1 MKKNVTKR
9 IFILLLAAML
19 VFSFAACGKS
29 TEKPTDSNPSETP
42 APVVLPGE
50 SVAFDVLFADG
61 IEEPIESGLGFDVT
75 PGTKMVFQSGEA
87 LEAYNAHLKDNF
99 MFSDL
104 PSLLKISDASS
115 YFDEKMVMALFL
127 GAVEIDGKEYGQ
139 YELSDVRTVTEGGK
153 TKYYVYFDYI
163 WTTDPSH
170 IVVVPADVAVPTFDP
185 ESYESIYLYYCFV
198 ELPQSKS
205 TCNESD
211 VEIIVNYVEKEQI
224 TSNAS

>member
-1 MKKNVTKR
+1 MKKKITKR
-9 IFILLLAAML
+9 IFTLLLTAML
-19 VFSFAACGKS
+19 VFPFAACGKS
-29 TEKPTDSNPSETP
+29 TPKPTESNPP
-42 APVVLPGE
+42 AVLPGE
-50 SVAFDVLFADG
+50 SVTFDVLYEDG
-61 IEEPIESGLGFDVT
+61 IDEPIETDIGFNVT

-87 LEAYNAHLKDNF
+87 LEAYNAHLNDNF
-99 MFSDL
+99 MFVDL

-127 GAVEIDGKEYGQ
+127 GDVEIDGKEYGQ

-163 WTTDPSH
+163 WTTDYVPSPSH
-170 IVVVPADVAVPTFDP
+170 TVAVPTFDP

-205 TCNESD
+205 ACNESD